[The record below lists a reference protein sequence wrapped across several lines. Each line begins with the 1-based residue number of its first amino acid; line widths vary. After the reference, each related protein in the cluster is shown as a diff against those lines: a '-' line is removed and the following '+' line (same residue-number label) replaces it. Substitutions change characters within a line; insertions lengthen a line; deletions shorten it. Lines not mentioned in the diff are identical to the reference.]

1 MRKLILI
8 ILGSMLLMVGHAY
21 AFTPFV
27 VKNIRVNGLQRIE
40 AGTIFSYLPVKVG
53 DSVSQAT
60 VDDIITKLYATGF
73 FKDVRVEEQS
83 DVLIIDIVERPI
95 ISELTITGDKAFDH
109 DLLKKSLKD
118 SGLAEG
124 DIFDQSVIDEA
135 ILSLR
140 SEYYNRGLYSVTIT
154 PVIIK
159 LERNRVSIS
168 IKIVEGDPA
177 KIASIVF
184 VGNKVFSD
192 KVLNNEMFLNTG
204 NWLSWWHKDNDY
216 VSDKLSADLEKI
228 RVYYQDR
235 GYINFKI
242 NFIQVQLTPDKK
254 SVYITINVIEGSKY
268 KVKSAK
274 LAGDVKN
281 IPLAELE
288 PLILLKPGKVFDQS
302 VLNKTVD
309 DLKAKLGHYGYAL
322 ANVNPVPEFNE
333 KDKTVSFTFFMDTG
347 KKIYVRQINI
357 SGNQK
362 TRDIVVRRE
371 LRQSENALYD
381 SSAVKRSKER
391 LNLLGYFKSADITP
405 TPVPGVGDDVDLN
418 VNVEETNTG
427 SINFG
432 VGYAQGQGVLLNGS
446 ISQSNLF
453 GSGKSASLSASTSA
467 LNQSFSLS
475 FTDPYYKPNATSLG
489 YDIYYNLY
497 TPNQAGISPYS
508 TQTIGA
514 RVRVG
519 VPVSEF
525 DKINFSAG
533 FENNHINLSRA
544 NVPLRFVQF
553 NNQFGSSVNAV
564 PVSVGWVR
572 NTTDST
578 LWPTS
583 GALYNQTADI
593 TMPLI
598 GAQYYRFTSQNTWF
612 TSLGNS
618 DYVWRSN
625 AEFGTINAYG
635 GSTVPFYQ
643 NYFLGGINSI
653 RGYYIGTLGPKDTD
667 GSSLGG
673 VNEVVWTN
681 DILFPMPGIKD
692 QHLVRLGIFYDMGS
706 LWGGNSFGLTPEQS
720 FRGSYGFGLTWISPL
735 GPIKLSYA
743 LPMFSQP
750 NDNLQPFQFQL
761 GTSF

>member
-8 ILGSMLLMVGHAY
+8 ILGGVFLMVGHVY

-40 AGTIFSYLPVKVG
+40 AGTVFSYLPVKVG
-53 DSVSQAT
+53 ESVSQAT

-73 FKDVRVEEQS
+73 FKDVRIEEQEE
-83 DVLIIDIVERPI
+83 VLIIDIVERPI

-109 DLLKKSLKD
+109 DLLIKSLKD
-118 SGLAEG
+118 NGLAEG
-124 DIFDQSVIDEA
+124 KVFDQGIIDEA

-154 PVIIK
+154 PTVIK

-168 IKIVEGDPA
+168 IKIVEGSPA

-184 VGNKVFSD
+184 VGNKVFSQA
-192 KVLNNEMFLNTG
+192 VLEQEMFLNTG
-204 NWLSWWHKDNDY
+204 NWLSWWRKDNDY
-216 VSDKLSADLEKI
+216 VSDKLSMDLEKI
-228 RVYYQDR
+228 RIYYQNS

-268 KVKSAK
+268 KVKSVK
-274 LAGDVKN
+274 LSGDVKN
-281 IPLAELE
+281 VPLSELE
-288 PLILLKPGKVFDQS
+288 SLILLKPGKVVDMSLLYQ
-302 VLNKTVD
+302 TVEL
-309 DLKAKLGHYGYAL
+309 LKNELGHYGYAL
-322 ANVNPVPEFNE
+322 ANVNPVPEFDE
-333 KDKTVSFTFFMDTG
+333 KDKTVSFTFFIDTD
-347 KKIYVRQINI
+347 KKIYVRKINI
-357 SGNQK
+357 NGNKK

-381 SSAVKRSKER
+381 SYAVKRSKER
-391 LNLLGYFKSADITP
+391 LNLLGYFQSADIT
-405 TPVPGVGDDVDLN
+405 TMPVSGVGDDVDLN
-418 VNVEETNTG
+418 VNVEEKNSG
-427 SINFG
+427 NISFG
-432 VGYAQGQGVLLNGS
+432 VGYAQGQGVLLNIS
-446 ISQSNLF
+446 ASQSNLF
-453 GSGKSASLSASTSA
+453 GSGKAGSLSASTSA
-467 LNQSFSLS
+467 LNRSIALS

-489 YDIYYNLY
+489 YDIYDNVY
-497 TPNQAGISPYS
+497 TPNLAGISPYS

-514 RVRVG
+514 RVRLG

-525 DKINFSAG
+525 DKINFSTG
-533 FENNHINLSRA
+533 FENNQINLSSS

-553 NNQFGSSVNAV
+553 TNQFGNSVNAV

-572 NTTDST
+572 NTTDSS

-583 GALYNQTADI
+583 GARYNQTADM
-593 TMPLI
+593 TMPWV
-598 GAQYYRFTSQNTWF
+598 GVQYYRLTSQNTWF
-612 TSLGNS
+612 TTLGDS

-625 AEFGTINAYG
+625 AQFGTIDAYG

-653 RGYYIGTLGPKDTD
+653 RGYFIGTIGPKDTD

-673 VNEVVWTN
+673 VNEVAWTN
-681 DILFPMPGIKD
+681 DILFPLPGIKD
-692 QHLVRLGIFYDMGS
+692 QRLVRLSVFYDMGS
-706 LWGGNSFGLTPEQS
+706 LWGGNSFGITPQQA
-720 FRGSYGFGLTWISPL
+720 FRGSYGVALNWISPYA
-735 GPIKLSYA
+735 PITISYA
-743 LPMFSQP
+743 LPMFNQA

-761 GTSF
+761 GSSF